1 MSEQN
6 DEGRTWTG
14 PLTASSPEDYEK
26 KQEPQEVPVQ
36 EEPVQAAPAA
46 EPAAEPVK
54 EETEDLDTLLKQ
66 GWDIVVAK
74 VGEDKAEDL
83 SDEEAMAII
92 REEDGA
98 LYNKIVSL
106 SPAAEPTAEEPVQE
120 ASAAEAEPA
129 ETEPAQKEPVPEET
143 APATQGT
150 TALTETETR
159 PAPAGNMEPVK
170 NSKMRSINTSGIV
183 GAIKCMI
190 SFFTIIRIDVDEKDM
205 QAMNQNFWLAPVL
218 GLFTG
223 LVAFIVCAI
232 LELAGIGTLLAAIVA
247 LGTVYIFSKFLHFD
261 GLADFGDGMIVSSPN
276 REDHVRALKDSRIGA
291 GGIGVALIVVLMTVT
306 LYSALGGAYRA
317 PFHNWNI
324 WLGLPI
330 IVLATEVLVKYAQ
343 TVAATFG
350 NPGNGMASEQVR
362 NCDMN
367 TLILSSVVTLILMAI
382 VTVIGWAIGRA
393 SLEGVTI
400 PGWEI
405 GLLFVVGFGI
415 ALLTGVLMAHVSN
428 RTFGFVN
435 GDVLGATNEISR
447 CAILLMTVFVSGLIA
462 VW

>member
-6 DEGRTWTG
+6 DDGRTWTG

-36 EEPVQAAPAA
+36 EEPVQAAPAE

-92 REEDGA
+92 REEDEA

-120 ASAAEAEPA
+120 APA
-129 ETEPAQKEPVPEET
+129 KET

-170 NSKMRSINTSGIV
+170 NSRMRSINTSGIV
-183 GAIKCMI
+183 GAIKCML
-190 SFFTIIRIDVDEKDM
+190 SFFTIIRINVDEKDM
-205 QAMNQNFWLAPVL
+205 EAMDQNFWLAPVI
-218 GLFTG
+218 GLITG
-223 LVAFIVCAI
+223 IVGFIACLIFAVAGLSVILVPC
-232 LELAGIGTLLAAIVA
+232 VA
-247 LGTVYIFSKFLHFD
+247 LASVYIFTKFLHFD
-261 GLADFGDGMIVSSPN
+261 GLADFGDGIVVSSASQ
-276 REDHVRALKDSRIGA
+276 EDHVRALKDSRVGA
-291 GGIGVALIVVLMTVT
+291 GGLGVALTVVLLT
-306 LYSALGGAYRA
+306 LFAYMEFDNMFASVIHWRFMMGVPMA
-317 PFHNWNI
+317 I
-324 WLGLPI
+324 LS
-330 IVLATEVLVKYAQ
+330 VEVLVKYSQ
-343 TVAATFG
+343 VVAASFG
-350 NPGNGMASEQVR
+350 NPGNGMAANQVR
-362 NCDMN
+362 NSDMN
-367 TLILSSVVTLILMAI
+367 SFILSSVLTLILLAI
-382 VTVIGWAIGRA
+382 TTIIGWAMIRYSCVGA
-393 SLEGVTI
+393 VGI
-400 PGWEI
+400 PGWEV
-405 GLLFVVGFGI
+405 GLLFVVGFG
-415 ALLTGVLMAHVSN
+415 MAILVGLGMARYAN
-428 RTFGFVN
+428 KTFGFVN
-435 GDVLGATNEISR
+435 GDILGATNEISR
-447 CAILLMTVFVSGLIA
+447 CAMLLTVLLVAGLIA